1 MASDFADSNEIESS
15 KPESF
20 LYQSGYL
27 TIEKWEDD
35 VITLDYPNEEVMKSI
50 VRMYL
55 DEIYHVRRYITLGTE
70 IWKGLEVGDI
80 KTTVELF
87 NTAIAGVP
95 YDDFPNRN
103 EYWYR
108 SLFLML
114 LRGAG
119 IISYAEVHT
128 FKGRADL
135 LINFN
140 DLIIILEFKKTSKTS
155 EVEKM
160 KAEGLTQLKDRE
172 YEKSYGMEWRKV
184 VSAVLVAD
192 DQERRISL

>member
-1 MASDFADSNEIESS
+1 M
-15 KPESF
+15 
-20 LYQSGYL
+20 
-27 TIEKWEDD
+27 EDD
-35 VITLDYPNEEVMKSI
+35 VITLDYPNEEVRKSI

-55 DEIYHVRRYITLGTE
+55 DEIYHVKRYITLWTQL
-70 IWKGLEVGDI
+70 WQSLENSNI
-80 KTTVELF
+80 AKTVELF
-87 NTAIAGVP
+87 NTAISVVP

-103 EYWYR
+103 EFWYR

-135 LINFN
+135 VISFNNLIVV
-140 DLIIILEFKKTSKTS
+140 LEFKFAVKSS

-160 KAEGLTQLKDRE
+160 KIEGLNQIKDRE
-172 YEKSYGMEWRKV
+172 YSKSYDTEGRKV
-184 VSAVLVAD
+184 VTAVFVAD
-192 DQERRISL
+192 DQKRKIIL